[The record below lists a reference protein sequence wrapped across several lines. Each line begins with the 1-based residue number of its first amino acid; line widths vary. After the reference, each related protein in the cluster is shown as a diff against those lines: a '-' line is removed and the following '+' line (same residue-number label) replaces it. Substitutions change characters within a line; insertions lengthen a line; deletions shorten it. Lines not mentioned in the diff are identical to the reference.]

1 MVFLAFL
8 AAVAQGAATSTPFT
22 LNLICQGEGTQ
33 AKPTSSYGTFYAS
46 NGRWANGTV
55 ISMRR
60 EGFQDAVRI
69 EIAGDG
75 GRIRIPQFML
85 PPVRGG
91 HEGWM
96 ILKKVEVKDDEIDA
110 QATINFANTAKIR
123 IDRLTGV
130 MSLGVL
136 RGNFAGHCQT
146 YDPAKAEKAF

>member
-1 MVFLAFL
+1 MVVLAFL
-8 AAVAQGAATSTPFT
+8 AAMAQSTAAPAPFT
-22 LNLICQGEGTQ
+22 LNLICEGEGTQ
-33 AKPTSSYGTFYAS
+33 AKPTSSFGTFYAS
-46 NGRWANGTV
+46 NGRWANGSVT
-55 ISMRR
+55 SMRR

-85 PPVRGG
+85 PAIRGG

-96 ILKKVEVKDDEIDA
+96 NLKKVAVRDDEIDA

-123 IDRLTGV
+123 IDRITGA

-136 RGNFAGHCQT
+136 RGNFSGHCQP
-146 YDPAKAEKAF
+146 YDPAKVERA